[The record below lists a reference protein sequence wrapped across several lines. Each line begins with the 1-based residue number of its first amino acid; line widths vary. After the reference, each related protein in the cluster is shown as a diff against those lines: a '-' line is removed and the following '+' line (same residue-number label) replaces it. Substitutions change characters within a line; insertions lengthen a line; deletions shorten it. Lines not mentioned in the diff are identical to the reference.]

1 MGKEQLIEP
10 RPAHSVHVFRNLFL
24 VCLFGCL
31 LACLLVCLF
40 VCLFDMLSFL
50 SETQFAYG
58 PRAPRQS
65 GYRNWGSYWHCQAGP
80 PQACEQFH
88 RKFKRDLWSAGVP
101 TSPYQWN
108 WPKEVP
114 GGHDDWQPFDLP
126 NCSGHEIGS
135 GAPTLWVVET
145 QIAPA
150 CLLAPCMDAWK
161 ITMIMVDL
169 LKCFIL
175 PRCNNL
181 FIFWL
186 YHDSFCLIL
195 EVIFG
200 ILVHLKDFT
209 KTHVRL

>member
-1 MGKEQLIEP
+1 
-10 RPAHSVHVFRNLFL
+10 
-24 VCLFGCL
+24 
-31 LACLLVCLF
+31 
-40 VCLFDMLSFL
+40 MLSFL
-50 SETQFAYG
+50 SEAQFAYG

-65 GYRNWGSYWHCQAGP
+65 GYSGFGAVTGTAKRGLCRPANSFTESSNEISGV
-80 PQACEQFH
+80 QAC
-88 RKFKRDLWSAGVP
+88 RPVP
-101 TSPYQWN
+101 TSGTGRKRFQVGVMIDNHLIYPTA
-108 WPKEVP
+108 PDMRLEAER
-114 GGHDDWQPFDLP
+114 QPR
-126 NCSGHEIGS
+126 GS
-135 GAPTLWVVET
+135 SKRNF
-145 QIAPA
+145 APA